1 MFLKIS
7 NIIKIDQFYLMFK
20 WGVRL
25 LQTKQLNNKVQFEM
39 YEAKFKALA
48 DQLRLQVM
56 YELNQHGQLCV
67 CDLTEKIDLPQ
78 SKLSYHLKILL
89 DANLIEREKIGTWN
103 YYRLNDKEVQGILSD
118 ELCCIFY
125 PNKK

>member
-1 MFLKIS
+1 MPVLNHI
-7 NIIKIDQFYLMFK
+7 NDANHEEMFK
-20 WGVRL
+20 
-25 LQTKQLNNKVQFEM
+25 M

-48 DQLRLQVM
+48 DRLRLKIM
-56 YELNQHGQLCV
+56 YELNQRGQVCV
-67 CDLTEKIDLPQ
+67 CDLVEIVGLSQ

-103 YYRLNDKEVQGILSD
+103 YYRLKEGEVRAVLSE

-125 PNKK
+125 PEKK